1 MDLKKTKN
9 KKDELKPRIIWG
21 GVISCIV
28 VLLISFNS
36 IFSSEATV
44 KRSELLIS
52 SVKKGDIQVEVEGYG
67 VLRSDRQLL
76 INALTEATVKEIV
89 LKPGALVTP
98 GSTIARLSN
107 PVLQQQK
114 EREQQTLAQNKAN
127 LRQLKLRQK
136 LELLNEKSNYEEMA
150 ARFET
155 AKAKLEAQQE
165 LIESGVVSML
175 DFKESKVLEAQFK
188 KLLDIHSKKIEALEL
203 INQEAINIQLEQIK
217 QQEGKLE
224 IAQDRLDRLTVKAG
238 FSGVLQRLSIE
249 LGQSLIAGQE
259 IAMIGSVQD
268 LIALVRVPQSK
279 VQQVL
284 IGQQVIVDT
293 RRDKIYG
300 KVSRIDPVVLDN
312 TVEIEIVLPDELPP
326 SARPMQN
333 VDAVI
338 ITETL
343 EDITYIDRPAN
354 YQGGSRTELFLVDAE
369 NNYAVR
375 TEVKLG
381 KSAGRYVEVLDGAKV
396 NDKFVVSDLSFIEP
410 GEIRIRNY

>member
-9 KKDELKPRIIWG
+9 NKGELKPKIFFG
-21 GVISCIV
+21 GVTVCIV
-28 VLLISFNS
+28 VLLMSFYS
-36 IFSSEATV
+36 VFSSEATV

-52 SVKKGDIQVEVEGYG
+52 SVKKGDVRVEVEGYG

-76 INALTEATVKEIV
+76 INALTEATVKEVV

-98 GSTIARLSN
+98 DSIIARLSN

-114 EREQQTLAQNKAN
+114 EREQQALAQDKAN
-127 LRQLKLRQK
+127 LRQLKLSQK

-150 ARFET
+150 ARFVT
-155 AKAKLEAQQE
+155 AKAKLEAQQG
-165 LIESGVVSML
+165 LIDAGIVSVL
-175 DFKESKVLEAQFK
+175 DFKESEVLEAQFK
-188 KLLDIHSKKIEALEL
+188 KLLEIHSKKIEALEL
-203 INQEAINIQLEQIK
+203 INKEAINIQLEQIK
-217 QQEGKLE
+217 QQEGKLK
-224 IAQDRLDRLTVKAG
+224 IAQERLDRLTVKAG

-249 LGQSLIAGQE
+249 LGQSLVAGQE

-284 IGQQVIVDT
+284 VGQQVIVDT

-300 KVSRIDPVVLDN
+300 TVSRIDPVVVDN
-312 TVEIEIVLPDELPP
+312 TVEIEIVLPDELPL

-343 EDITYIDRPAN
+343 KDITYIDRPVN
-354 YQGGSRTELFLVDAE
+354 YQGGSEIALFLLDSE

-375 TEVKLG
+375 TQVKLG
-381 KSAGRYVEVLDGAKV
+381 KSAGRYVEILNGAKV

-410 GEIRIRNY
+410 GEIRIGNY